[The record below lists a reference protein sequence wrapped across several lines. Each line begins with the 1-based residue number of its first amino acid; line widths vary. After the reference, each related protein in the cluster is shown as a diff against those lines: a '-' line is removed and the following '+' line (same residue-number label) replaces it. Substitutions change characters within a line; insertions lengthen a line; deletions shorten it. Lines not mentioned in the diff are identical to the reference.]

1 MSYSS
6 LTSSKINLSTPFY
19 NENTNNPY
27 LYPKSSF
34 QKEGSSPNDLKKNG
48 SYENASPNKLSY
60 SMVLKDKSP
69 EECIILIKEMI
80 VQMENIYKE
89 MQRVAYI
96 SEELMNENM
105 VWKEEYNKLKLTI
118 DPNSNDS
125 YEKNFIRRLADLQS
139 LLAKKDDE
147 INKKSMILKKLENEN
162 AYLKR
167 EIELKKEHGG
177 ASPTQKTDLRTAIMD
192 LENKNSALIKKI
204 NLVRNE
210 TLHEI

>member
-19 NENTNNPY
+19 NENSNNPY

-34 QKEGSSPNDLKKNG
+34 QKEVTPNDLKKIG
-48 SYENASPNKLSY
+48 SYENASPTKLSY
-60 SMVLKDKSP
+60 SLVLKDKSP
-69 EECIILIKEMI
+69 EECMILIKEMTL
-80 VQMENIYKE
+80 QMENIFKE
-89 MQRVAYI
+89 MQRVAFI
-96 SEELMNENM
+96 SEELMSENI

-125 YEKNFIRRLADLQS
+125 YEKNFIRRLSDLQS
-139 LLAKKDDE
+139 LIAKKEDE

-167 EIELKKEHGG
+167 EIELKKEHGS
-177 ASPTQKTDLRTAIMD
+177 ASPTQKNDLRSAIMD

-204 NLVRNE
+204 NFARNE
-210 TLHEI
+210 TIHEI